1 MKVSFNTNGKVRI
14 GLINHILDNC
24 DSFNI
29 TREELIEKIN
39 LNENLLIDPNS
50 FLSFQ
55 YLEKIILF
63 LFSNSDDPLKLI
75 KFIDKNNSIANGVLG
90 YLIEIS
96 STLQEAI
103 ETFEKYWELNGKIGK
118 VFLIEKEE
126 FISLEWVCLL
136 GSPKFIK
143 YATEYKI
150 AWWTSIVQLVK
161 SNEQTILH
169 SIHFQHDVLKP
180 EHVEFYENFF
190 KCPVYFN
197 QPKSAI
203 VLSKN
208 ALNLP
213 LKTANRRL
221 YESIENYAKLIVKES
236 IESNE
241 FTSKVR
247 SILYEQ
253 LYIGGNFSRD
263 YIASKLGVSE
273 RTLSRKLLE
282 EQSKYSDILDEI
294 RFDLAKN
301 YLRNKDF
308 KISIISKS
316 LGFYTSTAFIT
327 WFKSKTGSTPNKF
340 RETHKEKCLLNSI
353 NN

>member
-1 MKVSFNTNGKVRI
+1 VKVIFNTNGKVRV

-24 DSFNI
+24 NFFNV

-63 LFSNSDDPLKLI
+63 LFSTSDDPLNIL
-75 KFIDKNNSIANGVLG
+75 KFIEKNNSVANGVLG

-118 VFLIEKEE
+118 VFLIEKEDL
-126 FISLEWVCLL
+126 ISIEWVCLL

-150 AWWTSIVQLVK
+150 AWWASIVQLVK
-161 SNEQTILH
+161 SNEQSILH
-169 SIHFQHDVLKP
+169 SIHFKHDISKA
-180 EHVEFYENFF
+180 EDIEFYANFF
-190 KCPVYFN
+190 KCPVRFN
-197 QPKSAI
+197 QPESAI
-203 VLSKN
+203 FLSKN
-208 ALNLP
+208 ALKLP

-221 YESIENYAKLIVKES
+221 YENVENYAKLIIKES
-236 IESNE
+236 IDYKE
-241 FTSKVR
+241 FTNKVR

-253 LYIGGNFSRD
+253 LHIGENFSRE
-263 YIASKLGVSE
+263 YIADKLGVSV

-282 EQSKYSDILDEI
+282 ENSKYSEILDEV
-294 RFDLAKN
+294 RFDLAKS
-301 YLRNKDF
+301 YLENNTF
-308 KISIISKS
+308 KISLISKS
-316 LGFYTSTAFIT
+316 LGFYTSNAFIT
-327 WFKSKTGSTPNKF
+327 WFKGKAGSTPNKF
-340 RETHKEKCLLNSI
+340 REALKE
-353 NN
+353 